1 MFGYYGP
8 KNSLKAEG
16 NIVGNI
22 IEISDPDTDRLA
34 KIIVVGVGG
43 AGNNAVNRM
52 IEDGV
57 RDVDFIGANTDK
69 QALVLCKADKHI
81 QLGEKE
87 TRGLGAGAKPEVG
100 EAAAEESAEE
110 IEEALKGA
118 DMVFVTAGMGGG
130 TGSGAAPVVARIAKQ
145 NIGALTVAVVTK
157 PFLFEQK
164 KRMQNALAGIDKLR
178 ENVDT
183 MIVIP
188 NEKLLQIV
196 AADTSIRD
204 AFHKADEVLTQS
216 VRSITD
222 LINKVSLV
230 NLDFADVTTVM
241 KDKGVAH
248 IGIGAGSGE
257 DGMIKAVKAAVESP
271 LLETSLEHATDI
283 ILCMFGNVSLLNAR
297 DASEYIESITGN
309 DCNFIWG
316 VNDEDA
322 DLETGNCFAILIA
335 TGIDEPNDTHS
346 TVLRSSDTY
355 RSNRGAFRSSGIRP
369 ATAPVGQD
377 REPALQRPVQS
388 QVRPVQPAAPADA
401 GPAPAYNRDAV
412 RSAFAPQEGAPA
424 ADAAADRQNI
434 GTTNIPRV
442 TNTVRPK
449 RRSEQPVIPD
459 FLKSGGRRRG
469 NDED

>member
-1 MFGYYGP
+1 M
-8 KNSLKAEG
+8 
-16 NIVGNI
+16 GNI

-164 KRMQNALAGIDKLR
+164 KRMQNAMAGIDKLR

-322 DLETGNCFAILIA
+322 DLENGNCFAILIA
-335 TGIDEPNDTHS
+335 TGIDEPSDTHS
-346 TVLRSSDTY
+346 TVLRSSDAY
-355 RSNRGAFRSSGIRP
+355 RSNRGAFRSNGIRP
-369 ATAPVGQD
+369 AAAPVGQD
-377 REPALQRPVQS
+377 SPALQRPPVQS

-401 GPAPAYNRDAV
+401 APAPAYNRDAV
-412 RSAFAPQEGAPA
+412 RGAFASQDNAPVN
-424 ADAAADRQNI
+424 DVAADRQNI

-442 TNTVRPK
+442 TNSVRPK

>member
-1 MFGYYGP
+1 M
-8 KNSLKAEG
+8 
-16 NIVGNI
+16 GNI

-316 VNDEDA
+316 VNDDDA
-322 DLETGNCFAILIA
+322 DLENGNCFAILIA

-377 REPALQRPVQS
+377 RDPGVQRPVQN
-388 QVRPVQPAAPADA
+388 QGAVRPVQPSAPADA
-401 GPAPAYNRDAV
+401 NPAPAYNRDAV

-424 ADAAADRQNI
+424 GDVAADRQNI

-469 NDED
+469 NDEE

>member
-1 MFGYYGP
+1 M
-8 KNSLKAEG
+8 
-16 NIVGNI
+16 

-164 KRMQNALAGIDKLR
+164 KRMQNAMAGIDKLR

-248 IGIGAGSGE
+248 IGIGVGSGE

-322 DLETGNCFAILIA
+322 DLENGNCFAILIA
-335 TGIDEPNDTHS
+335 TGIDEPSDTHS
-346 TVLRSSDTY
+346 TVLRSSDAY
-355 RSNRGAFRSSGIRP
+355 RSNRGAFRSNGIRP
-369 ATAPVGQD
+369 AAAPVGQD
-377 REPALQRPVQS
+377 SPALQRPPVQS

-401 GPAPAYNRDAV
+401 APAPAYNRDAV
-412 RSAFAPQEGAPA
+412 RGAFASQDNAPVN
-424 ADAAADRQNI
+424 DVAADRQNI

-442 TNTVRPK
+442 TNSVRPK

>member
-1 MFGYYGP
+1 M
-8 KNSLKAEG
+8 
-16 NIVGNI
+16 GNI

-118 DMVFVTAGMGGG
+118 DMVFITAGMGGG

-164 KRMQNALAGIDKLR
+164 KRMQNAMAGIDKLR

-335 TGIDEPNDTHS
+335 TGIDEPSDTHS
-346 TVLRSSDTY
+346 TVLRSSDAY
-355 RSNRGAFRSSGIRP
+355 RSNRGAFRSNGIRP
-369 ATAPVGQD
+369 AAAPVGQD
-377 REPALQRPVQS
+377 SPALQRPPVQS

-401 GPAPAYNRDAV
+401 APAPAYNRDAV
-412 RSAFAPQEGAPA
+412 RGAFASQDNAPVN
-424 ADAAADRQNI
+424 DVAADRQNI

-442 TNTVRPK
+442 TNSVRPK

>member
-1 MFGYYGP
+1 M
-8 KNSLKAEG
+8 
-16 NIVGNI
+16 GNI

-164 KRMQNALAGIDKLR
+164 KRMQNAMAGIDKLR

-322 DLETGNCFAILIA
+322 DLENGNCFAILIA
-335 TGIDEPNDTHS
+335 TGIDEPSDTHS
-346 TVLRSSDTY
+346 TVLRSSDAY
-355 RSNRGAFRSSGIRP
+355 RSNRGAFRSNGIRP
-369 ATAPVGQD
+369 AAAPVGQD
-377 REPALQRPVQS
+377 SPALQRPPVQS

-401 GPAPAYNRDAV
+401 APAPAYNRDTV
-412 RSAFAPQEGAPA
+412 RGAFASQDNAPVN
-424 ADAAADRQNI
+424 DVAADRQNI

-442 TNTVRPK
+442 TNSVRPK

>member
-1 MFGYYGP
+1 M
-8 KNSLKAEG
+8 
-16 NIVGNI
+16 GNI

-164 KRMQNALAGIDKLR
+164 KRMQNAMAGIDKLR

-335 TGIDEPNDTHS
+335 TGIDEPSDTHS
-346 TVLRSSDTY
+346 TVLRSSDAY
-355 RSNRGAFRSSGIRP
+355 RSNRGAFRSNGIRP
-369 ATAPVGQD
+369 AAAPVGQD
-377 REPALQRPVQS
+377 SPALQRPPVQS

-401 GPAPAYNRDAV
+401 APAPAYNRDAV
-412 RSAFAPQEGAPA
+412 RGAFASQDNAPVN
-424 ADAAADRQNI
+424 DVAADRQNI

-442 TNTVRPK
+442 TNSVRPK

>member
-1 MFGYYGP
+1 M
-8 KNSLKAEG
+8 
-16 NIVGNI
+16 GNI

-335 TGIDEPNDTHS
+335 TGIDEPSDTHS
-346 TVLRSSDTY
+346 TVLRSSDAY
-355 RSNRGAFRSSGIRP
+355 RSNRGAFRSNGIRP
-369 ATAPVGQD
+369 AAAPVGQD
-377 REPALQRPVQS
+377 SPALQRPPVQS

-401 GPAPAYNRDAV
+401 APAPAYNRDAV
-412 RSAFAPQEGAPA
+412 RGAFASQDNAPVN
-424 ADAAADRQNI
+424 DVAADRQNI

-442 TNTVRPK
+442 TNSVRPK

>member
-1 MFGYYGP
+1 M
-8 KNSLKAEG
+8 
-16 NIVGNI
+16 GNI

-164 KRMQNALAGIDKLR
+164 KRMQNAMAGIDKLR

-322 DLETGNCFAILIA
+322 DLENGNCFAILIA
-335 TGIDEPNDTHS
+335 TGIDEPSDTHS
-346 TVLRSSDTY
+346 TVLRSSDAY
-355 RSNRGAFRSSGIRP
+355 RSNRGAFRSNGIRP
-369 ATAPVGQD
+369 AAAPVGQD
-377 REPALQRPVQS
+377 SPALQRPTVQS

-401 GPAPAYNRDAV
+401 APAPAYNRDAV
-412 RSAFAPQEGAPA
+412 RGAFASQDNAPVN
-424 ADAAADRQNI
+424 DVAADRQNI

-442 TNTVRPK
+442 TNSVRPK

>member
-1 MFGYYGP
+1 M
-8 KNSLKAEG
+8 
-16 NIVGNI
+16 GNI

-335 TGIDEPNDTHS
+335 TGIDEPSDTHS
-346 TVLRSSDTY
+346 TVLRSSDAY
-355 RSNRGAFRSSGIRP
+355 RSNRGAFRSNGIRP
-369 ATAPVGQD
+369 AAAPVGQD
-377 REPALQRPVQS
+377 SPALQRPPVQS
-388 QVRPVQPAAPADA
+388 QVRPVQPSAPADA
-401 GPAPAYNRDAV
+401 APAPAYNRDAV
-412 RSAFAPQEGAPA
+412 RGAFASQDNAPVN
-424 ADAAADRQNI
+424 DVAADRQNI

-442 TNTVRPK
+442 TNSVRPK

>member
-1 MFGYYGP
+1 M
-8 KNSLKAEG
+8 
-16 NIVGNI
+16 GNI

-164 KRMQNALAGIDKLR
+164 KRMQNAMAGIDKLR

-335 TGIDEPNDTHS
+335 TGIDEPSDTHS
-346 TVLRSSDTY
+346 TVLRSSDAY
-355 RSNRGAFRSSGIRP
+355 RSNRGAFRSNGIRP
-369 ATAPVGQD
+369 AAAPVGQD
-377 REPALQRPVQS
+377 SPALQRPPVQS
-388 QVRPVQPAAPADA
+388 QVRPVQPAAPVDA
-401 GPAPAYNRDAV
+401 APAPAYNRDAV
-412 RSAFAPQEGAPA
+412 RSAFASQDNAPVN
-424 ADAAADRQNI
+424 DVAADRQNI

-442 TNTVRPK
+442 TNSVRPK

>member
-1 MFGYYGP
+1 M
-8 KNSLKAEG
+8 
-16 NIVGNI
+16 GNI

-164 KRMQNALAGIDKLR
+164 KRMQNAMAGIDKLR

-335 TGIDEPNDTHS
+335 TGIDEPSDTHS
-346 TVLRSSDTY
+346 TVLRSSDAY
-355 RSNRGAFRSSGIRP
+355 RSNRGAFRSNGIRP
-369 ATAPVGQD
+369 AAAPVGQD
-377 REPALQRPVQS
+377 SPALQRPPVQS
-388 QVRPVQPAAPADA
+388 QVRPVQPVAPVDAA
-401 GPAPAYNRDAV
+401 PAPAYNRDAV
-412 RSAFAPQEGAPA
+412 RSAFASQDNAPVN
-424 ADAAADRQNI
+424 DVAADRQNI

-442 TNTVRPK
+442 TNSVRPK

>member
-1 MFGYYGP
+1 M
-8 KNSLKAEG
+8 
-16 NIVGNI
+16 GNI

-34 KIIVVGVGG
+34 KIVVVGVGG

-145 NIGALTVAVVTK
+145 NVGALTVAVVTK

-164 KRMQNALAGIDKLR
+164 KRMQNALVGIDKLR

-322 DLETGNCFAILIA
+322 DLETGNCFAILSA

-377 REPALQRPVQS
+377 RDPGVQRPVQNQGS
-388 QVRPVQPAAPADA
+388 VRPVQPSAPADSN
-401 GPAPAYNRDAV
+401 PAPAYNRDAV
-412 RSAFAPQEGAPA
+412 RSAFAPQDNAPA
-424 ADAAADRQNI
+424 GDVAADRQNI

-442 TNTVRPK
+442 TNPVRPK

-469 NDED
+469 NDEE

>member
-1 MFGYYGP
+1 M
-8 KNSLKAEG
+8 
-16 NIVGNI
+16 GNI

-164 KRMQNALAGIDKLR
+164 KRMQNALVGIDKLR

-322 DLETGNCFAILIA
+322 DLENGNCFAILIA

-369 ATAPVGQD
+369 AAAPAGGEGGV
-377 REPALQRPVQS
+377 PQRPVTS
-388 QVRPVQPAAPADA
+388 QVRPVQPA
-401 GPAPAYNRDAV
+401 PAP
-412 RSAFAPQEGAPA
+412 APA
-424 ADAAADRQNI
+424 ADPAPAFDRNAVRGAFAQPDNAPANDIAADRQSI